1 MLINNFQRHFPLEKK
16 YIELSY
22 QIKKLKRYFG
32 IMIFGVVHYLYFLLK
47 KNGIVLILTNI
58 KTNINTKTMLTH
70 FKIAA
75 LLFFD

>member
-1 MLINNFQRHFPLEKK
+1 
-16 YIELSY
+16 
-22 QIKKLKRYFG
+22 
-32 IMIFGVVHYLYFLLK
+32 MIFGVVHYLYFLLK